1 MKRDLTDAF
10 LRALRPPVEGRLEVH
25 DTRTPGLVFRVTSAG
40 SKTWVYRGRTQDG
53 RATRIKLGDY
63 GGDKGKLTLAA
74 AREEAGIKKADLKRG
89 ADPVGERRALQA
101 KRIADKAAAIE
112 TQEKQTFGTV
122 AARLAEWQARC
133 VGRPIHADRRR
144 GPWSPR
150 YAAEVERVCRKAIL
164 PHLGDKLL
172 QETSRQD
179 WTQTITA
186 WKSNLRKL
194 PPGERRQKHGVGA
207 PMTDGAGSTAFLY
220 RTISAFLNYAEV
232 QGWVAAPLLP
242 RKGAGIIA
250 PPPPPRQRVL
260 TDEELKAVWRAADRE
275 PPKLRA
281 FVRLL
286 ILTGARE
293 TEIADIAVG
302 EIDLKAGAWAVPGTR
317 TKNGRGYKVPLGEL
331 ATSELS
337 AVWPTDTVRP
347 DHKLLGRTSDNG
359 FRGFGRLKRRIDQA
373 SGTSGWRWHDLRRTC
388 RTGLSRLG
396 VPTDHAEAAIN
407 HISHRPIL
415 EKTYNVHD
423 YTDEVIAALSRWQ
436 LFVSDLVGQRAE

>member
-1 MKRDLTDAF
+1 
-10 LRALRPPVEGRLEVH
+10 
-25 DTRTPGLVFRVTSAG
+25 
-40 SKTWVYRGRTQDG
+40 
-53 RATRIKLGDY
+53 
-63 GGDKGKLTLAA
+63 
-74 AREEAGIKKADLKRG
+74 
-89 ADPVGERRALQA
+89 
-101 KRIADKAAAIE
+101 
-112 TQEKQTFGTV
+112 
-122 AARLAEWQARC
+122 
-133 VGRPIHADRRR
+133 
-144 GPWSPR
+144 
-150 YAAEVERVCRKAIL
+150 
-164 PHLGDKLL
+164 
-172 QETSRQD
+172 
-179 WTQTITA
+179 
-186 WKSNLRKL
+186 
-194 PPGERRQKHGVGA
+194 
-207 PMTDGAGSTAFLY
+207 MTDGAGSTAFLY

-250 PPPPPRQRVL
+250 PPPAPRQRVL

-302 EIDLKAGAWAVPGTR
+302 EIDLKAGAWAISGTR

-331 ATSELS
+331 ATAELS
-337 AVWPTDTVRP
+337 AVWPTDTARP